1 MRSHGVHRWTVDGLE
16 EDSARVEEDGARIIT
31 IPRYLLPPDVREGE
45 ILLVERSDERGDSVR
60 ITVTVDEAATRDAMA
75 KSKKQVTET
84 MLASKKNDPGAA
96 AYAQRAL
103 AAAKTLPQPADP
115 QQIKDLE
122 GIAAAAKT
130 AKKGK

>member
-84 MLASKKNDPGAA
+84 MLASKKNDPGGNVS
-96 AYAQRAL
+96 L
-103 AAAKTLPQPADP
+103 
-115 QQIKDLE
+115 
-122 GIAAAAKT
+122 
-130 AKKGK
+130 